1 MCHELRLLENGREDR
16 TPVRADLQGGSPFG
30 VPREMN
36 LSVNSVAEFSLGD
49 TNVINRQRSQESRYS
64 TLTLHLTT
72 SRSSEEA
79 TAEPDDRLL
88 LESLILAQDER
99 WRRA

>member
-49 TNVINRQRSQESRYS
+49 TNVINRQRSQESRFHFDPALDNQS
-64 TLTLHLTT
+64 FVR
-72 SRSSEEA
+72 RSN
-79 TAEPDDRLL
+79 R
-88 LESLILAQDER
+88 
-99 WRRA
+99 